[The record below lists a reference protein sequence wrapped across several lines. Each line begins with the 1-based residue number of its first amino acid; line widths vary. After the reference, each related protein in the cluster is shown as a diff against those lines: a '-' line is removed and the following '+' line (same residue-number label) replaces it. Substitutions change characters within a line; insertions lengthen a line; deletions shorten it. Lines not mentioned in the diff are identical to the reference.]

1 MLIRFI
7 WTAVLC
13 LTLAGPAFAAP
24 PDLAR
29 LRVDTTPVKNAREL
43 VQTVDLIVSGRTDSH
58 FQSAATG
65 VSLRHGKVHNYIQSF
80 RVQRTW
86 KGSAPQVIKLLTTGI
101 EPLPDAR
108 DPLNLTYPGPLSEGE
123 YVLFLK
129 KVHGTNFYRLVGVW
143 QGVYP
148 VQGGRTIALR
158 GAGFAELNGLSLD
171 QIAQTLQRLQTPSR

>member
-1 MLIRFI
+1 VLIRFFS
-7 WTAVLC
+7 TVVLC
-13 LTLAGPAFAAP
+13 LTLACPTFAAP

-29 LRVDTTPVKNAREL
+29 LRVDPTPVKNVHEL
-43 VQTVDLIVSGRTDSH
+43 VQAGDLIVSGRTDSQY
-58 FQSAATG
+58 QSAPTG
-65 VSLRHGKVHNYIQSF
+65 VSLRQGKVLNYVQSF

-86 KGSAPQVIKLLTTGI
+86 KGSAPQVIQLLTTGI

-129 KVHGTNFYRLVGVW
+129 KVHGTNLYRLVGVW

-158 GAGFAELNGLSLD
+158 GAGFAELNGLALD
-171 QIAQTLQRLQTPSR
+171 QIAHTLQRLQTPSR

>member
-24 PDLAR
+24 PNLAR
-29 LRVDTTPVKNAREL
+29 LHVDTTPVKNVRDL
-43 VQTVDLIVSGRTDSH
+43 VQTCDLIVSGRTDSH
-58 FQSAATG
+58 FQSAPTG
-65 VSLRHGKVHNYIQSF
+65 VSLGHGKVHNYVQSF

-129 KVHGTNFYRLVGVW
+129 KVHGTNLYRLVGVW

-148 VQGGRTIALR
+148 VQGGRTIALL

>member
-1 MLIRFI
+1 VLIRFI
-7 WTAVLC
+7 WTAILC
-13 LTLAGPAFAAP
+13 LTLACPAFAAP

-29 LRVDTTPVKNAREL
+29 MRVDTTPVKNAREL
-43 VQTVDLIVSGRTDSH
+43 VQTCDLIVSGRTDSQY
-58 FQSAATG
+58 QSAPTG
-65 VSLRHGKVHNYIQSF
+65 VSLRQGKVLNYVQSF
-80 RVQRTW
+80 QVQRTW
-86 KGSAPQVIKLLTTGI
+86 KGSAPHVIKLVTTGI

-129 KVHGTNFYRLVGVW
+129 LVHGTNLYRLVGVW

-171 QIAQTLQRLQTPSR
+171 QIAQTLQRLQTPLR

>member
-65 VSLRHGKVHNYIQSF
+65 VSLRHGKVHNYVQSF

-86 KGSAPQVIKLLTTGI
+86 KGSAPQFIKLLTTGI

-171 QIAQTLQRLQTPSR
+171 QIAQTLQQLQTSSR

>member
-1 MLIRFI
+1 MLIRFFS
-7 WTAVLC
+7 TVVLC
-13 LTLAGPAFAAP
+13 LTLACPAYAAP

-29 LRVDTTPVKNAREL
+29 LRVDPTPVKNVHEL
-43 VQTVDLIVSGRTDSH
+43 VQAGDLIVSGRTDSQY
-58 FQSAATG
+58 QSAPTG
-65 VSLRHGKVHNYIQSF
+65 VSLRQGKVLNYVQSF

-86 KGSAPQVIKLLTTGI
+86 KGSAPQVIQLLTTGI

-129 KVHGTNFYRLVGVW
+129 KVHGTNLYRLVGVW

-158 GAGFAELNGLSLD
+158 GVGFAELNGLALD
-171 QIAQTLQRLQTPSR
+171 QIAHTLQRLQTPSR